1 MKARKFLVLRGIP
14 ATSAKSTF
22 IFYLGHLR
30 DDNLSPTE
38 RKFIKAVQDSRSTSY
53 ILCDELI
60 HPSSLLCRS
69 TIFGNF
75 KRTKTVVLL
84 DALIEQ

>member
-60 HPSSLLCRS
+60 HPIHSYVEVQSSGTPNVLKLLYY
-69 TIFGNF
+69 
-75 KRTKTVVLL
+75 
-84 DALIEQ
+84 